1 MMAGNANEG
10 MAVDNST
17 HTGVG
22 ESTGENSTVRMP
34 VGVNACASTETDADT
49 SMSESSTA
57 HVSASASMGT
67 GASTSQLTAAQ
78 QACDTPLQTER
89 PARTEDELT
98 IHYPCKYVPVE
109 MLAGFGAGCWPVTYE
124 AEGFERADELAH
136 PNLCGF
142 AKSLLAYAARP
153 DVHAIVLTTCCD
165 AMRRVYDVLAREGSV
180 EFLYLLDLPHLRGPR
195 EVERYK
201 RELRRL
207 ARAWAEW
214 SGQEF
219 SLAQALR
226 SFDVPVPRTDER
238 VSLVGA
244 HAPLSLVNTCRDQL
258 HLHVENATC
267 TGFRQVPS
275 PPPTLMRAPSSGC
288 HACEVG
294 EPANNGPVEANDAEK
309 TAENGTAAMEPA
321 RADGAAP
328 STYLE
333 QTAATAACADGVN
346 NSQATTAAPSAPSPA
361 DDLER
366 FLDWYAGALL
376 NQLPCMRMAEAGERK
391 GLVSATGQHGVIY
404 HTMKFCDYYGF
415 EYLEAARTSEVPMLK
430 IETDGTKQS
439 AGQLKTRLAAFD
451 ETLAGLAETGKAGR
465 VKAGGPVYVL
475 GVDSGSTS
483 TDAVIVDGE
492 GQVAAS
498 VIVPTGAKAS
508 AGAERAITEVL
519 AQAGLAEGDL
529 TLRVS
534 TGYGRDAIAG
544 MDCAITEI
552 TCHARG
558 AHALA
563 PEART
568 VIDIGGQDSKVIHL
582 DERGGV
588 LNFVMNDKCA
598 AGTGRFLEAT
608 ARALELELP
617 EFCRVG
623 LEWKH
628 EVKISSMC
636 TVFAESEVVSL
647 VADDTPVADIVHGL
661 DMSVAGKTAAL
672 AKRVGAEP
680 AYLMTGGVAQNV
692 GVVRA
697 LEQVLGNPVATHKDS
712 QLCGAIG
719 AALLGLESLG

>member
-1 MMAGNANEG
+1 MGGKEDPGAMLLASVGAATPQNEG
-10 MAVDNST
+10 
-17 HTGVG
+17 
-22 ESTGENSTVRMP
+22 
-34 VGVNACASTETDADT
+34 CASGHP
-49 SMSESSTA
+49 SSHA
-57 HVSASASMGT
+57 K
-67 GASTSQLTAAQ
+67 
-78 QACDTPLQTER
+78 R
-89 PARTEDELT
+89 ELT
-98 IHYPCKYVPVE
+98 EEELTVHYPCKYVPVE
-109 MLAGFGAGCWPVTYE
+109 LLAGFGAGCWPCTYE

-142 AKSLLAYAARP
+142 AKSLLAYAAQP
-153 DVHAIVLTTCCD
+153 DVHAIVLTSCCD
-165 AMRRVYDVLAREGSV
+165 AMRRVYDILKQEGSV
-180 EFLYLLDLPHLRGPR
+180 EFLWMVDLPHLRGPR
-195 EVERYK
+195 EVARF
-201 RELRRL
+201 RHELERL
-207 ARAWAEW
+207 ADAWHEW

-219 SLAQALR
+219 SLERALG
-226 SFDVPVPRTDER
+226 SFDPPVPRTDER
-238 VSLVGA
+238 VSLLGA
-244 HAPLSLVNTCRDQL
+244 HAPLSLVNTCREQVGY
-258 HLHVENATC
+258 HVENATC

-275 PPPTLMRAPSSGC
+275 PPPALMRAPANGC
-288 HACEVG
+288 HACEAG
-294 EPANNGPVEANDAEK
+294 EDDA
-309 TAENGTAAMEPA
+309 G
-321 RADGAAP
+321 
-328 STYLE
+328 
-333 QTAATAACADGVN
+333 
-346 NSQATTAAPSAPSPA
+346 TTAPVDELS
-361 DDLER
+361 R

-376 NQLPCMRMAEAGERK
+376 NQTPCMRMANAGERSK
-391 GLVSATGQHGVIY
+391 LIGAAGQRGVIY

-430 IETDGTKQS
+430 IETDGTRQS

-451 ETLAGLAETGKAGR
+451 ETLSSMASSHGGSRRNGN
-465 VKAGGPVYVL
+465 GPVYVL

-483 TDAVIVDGE
+483 TDAVVVDG
-492 GQVAAS
+492 GGNVVASA
-498 VIVPTGAKAS
+498 IVPTGAKAS
-508 AGAERAITEVL
+508 AGAERAISKVL
-519 AQAGLAEGDL
+519 EKAGLGPGDL
-529 TLRVS
+529 ALRVA
-534 TGYGRDAIAG
+534 TGYGRDAIAD

-563 PEART
+563 PGART

-582 DERGGV
+582 DENGGV

-608 ARALELELP
+608 ARAMELSLD

-623 LEWKH
+623 LGWKH
-628 EVKISSMC
+628 DVKISSMC

-661 DMSVAGKTAAL
+661 DMSVANKTAAL

-697 LEQVLGNPVATHKDS
+697 LEDVLGHSVATHKDS